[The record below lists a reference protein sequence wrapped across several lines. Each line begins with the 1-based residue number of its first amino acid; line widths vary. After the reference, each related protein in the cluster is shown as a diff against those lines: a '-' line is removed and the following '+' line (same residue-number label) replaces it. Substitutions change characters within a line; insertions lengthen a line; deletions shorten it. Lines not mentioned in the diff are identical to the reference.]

1 MSQAG
6 SSEVDFLPFAKFVRV
21 ECSTRVRGM
30 LEGIYQVAWPA
41 IAAALQQSLEQLDAD
56 LFRHA

>member
-6 SSEVDFLPFAKFVRV
+6 SSEVDFLPFAKFVRA

-41 IAAALQQSLEQLDAD
+41 IAARS
-56 LFRHA
+56 